1 MDGAERVGD
10 IELGHVGQLLGE
22 RGIVLLL
29 AGIKAEIF
37 QQQDLAGLQRGGL
50 GLGILSH
57 NVMGKGLRVFA
68 GNVLG
73 ENALLPEQ
81 LAQTD
86 GDGGETQTLLP
97 LSLGLSEVGAG
108 DDRRP
113 AGEQGADG
121 GQARDDALVA
131 GDGAG
136 LLVLGNIEIAA
147 QENLLAGN
155 VDVVDG
161 LFMIVHTAT
170 LLMKY
175 IQSLRCCYTRK

>member
-50 GLGILSH
+50 GL
-57 NVMGKGLRVFA
+57 RVFA

-73 ENALLPEQ
+73 ENDLLPEQ